1 MIATRW
7 HLVASA
13 LLALPAFTSAQVYL
27 NDQNISVALGASMDP
42 EPFANHTTAE
52 GLMRLI
58 DAPAADAPEDH
69 TQSTHVWVSGGH
81 LELDFDLAVEYD
93 LQSLH
98 IWNYFGEGFDVD
110 NIDFLFYDAKGAPVG
125 SLLGVEPALGGA
137 GGNPIFAEDIPLS
150 FPSKVRF
157 VNATLTGSNG
167 EVDLNNIGFTGESS
181 CGQAAWENFGQ
192 GWTGTLGVP
201 GLELDDAA
209 LLGSTVNV
217 LIGNEAGVPAESCL
231 IIGSQASTTPTT
243 FGGSILVEMLQV
255 VPLGDV
261 PVDGASLQWAI
272 ARDPAL
278 CGVEFYT
285 QVIQCDE
292 GASHGIS
299 FSRGLA
305 VVLGDIR

>member
-137 GGNPIFAEDIPLS
+137 GGNPIFAENIPLS
-150 FPSKVRF
+150 FPSQVRF
-157 VNATLTGSNG
+157 VNAVLSGSNG
-167 EVDLNNIGFTGESS
+167 QVDFNNLGFTGAQSCPPASS
-181 CGQAAWENFGQ
+181 SNYGTGLAGTVGVPSLTAASPPAFGATVSLDLGNSSGAVGDWAIIGVGYQQASVPLFG
-192 GWTGTLGVP
+192 GTLWIAPVAT
-201 GLELDDAA
+201 EAA
-209 LLGSTVNV
+209 LTTASGISV
-217 LIGNEAGVPAESCL
+217 LLPIPNT
-231 IIGSQASTTPTT
+231 Q
-243 FGGSILVEMLQV
+243 
-255 VPLGDV
+255 
-261 PVDGASLQWAI
+261 
-272 ARDPAL
+272 AL
-278 CGVEFYT
+278 CGYELFAQGLQFDAGAVQGFALSPGLRL
-285 QVIQCDE
+285 QV
-292 GASHGIS
+292 GN
-299 FSRGLA
+299 
-305 VVLGDIR
+305 